1 MQPVLQAL
9 IHMWKLKLVQVI
21 LERASKAAVAKDLPR
36 DMTLLLLPREQI
48 FVSKARAV
56 LSAQLLKALVA
67 LAMCPMEVRH
77 QLYFGILQRI
87 LILFLLTTIIAVVI
101 EPLRLAK

>member
-21 LERASKAAVAKDLPR
+21 LEHENKAAVAKDLPR
-36 DMTLLLLPREQI
+36 DMTLLLLLREQI
-48 FVSKARAV
+48 FVSKAKAV
-56 LSAQLLKALVA
+56 LSAQLLKALVV
-67 LAMCPMEVRH
+67 LAMCPMEVRPP
-77 QLYFGILQRI
+77 LYFGTLQRI

>member
-48 FVSKARAV
+48 FVSKARAA
-56 LSAQLLKALVA
+56 LSAPVDTSFTGSWL
-67 LAMCPMEVRH
+67 C
-77 QLYFGILQRI
+77 
-87 LILFLLTTIIAVVI
+87 
-101 EPLRLAK
+101 AKWKCHFDYI

>member
-9 IHMWKLKLVQVI
+9 IHMWKLTLVQLI
-21 LERASKAAVAKDLPR
+21 LERENKAAVAKDLPR
-36 DMTLLLLPREQI
+36 DMTLLFLLREQI
-48 FVSKARAV
+48 FASKARAV

-77 QLYFGILQRI
+77 QLYFGTLQ
-87 LILFLLTTIIAVVI
+87 LTLTLFL
-101 EPLRLAK
+101 

>member
-1 MQPVLQAL
+1 MVLQAL

-36 DMTLLLLPREQI
+36 DMTLLLLLREQI

-56 LSAQLLKALVA
+56 PYVPIHITLAV
-67 LAMCPMEVRH
+67 LAMYQLEVRLR
-77 QLYFGILQRI
+77 LYLGTHLPI
-87 LILFLLTTIIAVVI
+87 LIWFL
-101 EPLRLAK
+101 